1 MKNNLQELKVLVNK
15 LSTRINNV
23 SEDAPLSIIERDIIL
38 ELLRKAYLA
47 AEELSNQTKAEDD
60 LKLKLDEP
68 HQGQEFEYFSEQ
80 VIKSEEPKLSDDHK
94 VSDAQYVVTNPEA
107 NIPVVERVTESHEIV
122 NSPVFI
128 DTPLVKESQ
137 GIGEPVPAPEN
148 KPEPVVLTPT
158 VESKKSEDISHST
171 IDLFSGQTIAD
182 KLKTST
188 PSLNDTITSNKEDLS
203 FAHKMQLKP
212 ISDLKAAIGI
222 NEKFQFINDLFEGRT
237 DRYNDAINR
246 LNSCGSIN
254 EASIVMSR
262 LNMEH
267 KWNKESDAYNKLN
280 TFLSRRYL

>member
-1 MKNNLQELKVLVNK
+1 MKNNLQELKVLVYK

-23 SEDAPLSIIERDIIL
+23 SEDAPLSMIERDIIL
-38 ELLRKAYLA
+38 ELLRKAYVA
-47 AEELSNQTKAEDD
+47 TEELSNQIKAEDD
-60 LKLKLDEP
+60 IKIKLEEP
-68 HQGQEFEYFSEQ
+68 YKVQEFEYFSEQ
-80 VIKSEEPKLSDDHK
+80 AIKSEEPKVSDNHRVSDD
-94 VSDAQYVVTNPEA
+94 QYRSADTEA
-107 NIPVVERVTESHEIV
+107 NIPIVERVTTGPEITD
-122 NSPVFI
+122 NPVI
-128 DTPLVKESQ
+128 INAPSVKESQ
-137 GIGEPVPAPEN
+137 GTGEPVPAPEN
-148 KPEPVVLTPT
+148 KPEPIVLFPT
-158 VESKKSEDISHST
+158 FESKKSEATSHST

-203 FAHKMQLKP
+203 LAHKMQLKP

-237 DRYNDAINR
+237 DRYNDAITR
-246 LNSCGSIN
+246 LNSCSSIN
-254 EASIVMSR
+254 EASIVMSQ